1 MQKTKHNGRR
11 RAIIAGGALLG
22 VAALT
27 TAAFYTDNAF
37 LNLGGAGAGN
47 GGFST
52 EGSFNILVVDTNADF
67 TPKAETFAAANTN
80 DYWQEANDPDGVS
93 IAIVGSDRLIPG
105 DPIKSVNIP
114 FKNDSERSGA
124 KLDVTLVDRATGGA
138 DTTLRDKLRFT
149 VSLNGAV
156 LPGLSNVSYSAVSS
170 AIMGSTVPAGQGGV
184 LTIGVTVPDQ
194 GTEAAN
200 NALAGKT
207 AAIQAKIHA
216 QSID

>member
-1 MQKTKHNGRR
+1 MAS
-11 RAIIAGGALLG
+11 RACYNVDWRGNETTYVQWRG
-22 VAALT
+22 V
-27 TAAFYTDNAF
+27 TAACHQA
-37 LNLGGAGAGN
+37 
-47 GGFST
+47 
-52 EGSFNILVVDTNADF
+52 
-67 TPKAETFAAANTN
+67 
-80 DYWQEANDPDGVS
+80 
-93 IAIVGSDRLIPG
+93 
-105 DPIKSVNIP
+105 
-114 FKNDSERSGA
+114 ERSGA

>member
-27 TAAFYTDNAF
+27 TAAFFSDNAY
-37 LNLGGAGAGN
+37 LNLGGAGSGN
-47 GGFST
+47 GGFAT
-52 EGSFNILVVDTNADF
+52 IDDFNILVVDTNADF
-67 TPKAETFAAANTN
+67 TPKAETFAAADAANA
-80 DYWQEANDPDGVS
+80 WQEADDPAGVS

-105 DPIKSVNIP
+105 GAVKSVNIP
-114 FKNDSERSGA
+114 FKNDSSTEQA
-124 KLDVTLVDRATGGA
+124 KLDVTLVDRAASGA

-156 LPGLSNVSYSAVSS
+156 LPGLSNVTYSAVSS
-170 AIMGSTVPAGQGGV
+170 ALMGNAVAAGQGGV

-194 GTEAAN
+194 GSEAAN

-216 QSID
+216 QTLG